1 MYLKKFLLSGL
12 IATLVLTGCGNG
24 NDEPNENMDMENEND
39 HANDVEEDVDD
50 DLDLGDDMDGA
61 DTPEDGDNGNAMD
74 EEGSAYDRGVV
85 DFELDIEFNEGEDW
99 EYDYEHDDGEVTAS
113 IERDNETIQDDEAIT
128 EIEQLLQDIEL
139 HGDADEEEMVTE
151 VLQALDVSE
160 DDVYKVE
167 LSIEFENGNMYNVDH
182 TM

>member
-1 MYLKKFLLSGL
+1 MKKFLLSGL
-12 IATLVLTGCGNG
+12 IATLVLTGCGNA
-24 NDEPNENMDMENEND
+24 NDDPNENMDMDND
-39 HANDVEEDVDD
+39 PAGDIEEDGQD
-50 DLDLGDDMDGA
+50 DLDLGDDMEDT
-61 DTPEDGDNGNAMD
+61 DTPEDGDGGNAMD

-85 DFELDIEFNEGEDW
+85 DFELDIEFIEGDDW
-99 EYDYEHDDGEVTAS
+99 EYDYEDEDGEVTAS
-113 IERDNETIQDDEAIT
+113 IERDNETIQNDEAIT

>member
-24 NDEPNENMDMENEND
+24 NDEPNENMDMEDN
-39 HANDVEEDVDD
+39 HANDVEEDAHD
-50 DLDLGDDMDGA
+50 DLDLGDDMEDDT
-61 DTPEDGDNGNAMD
+61 DTPEDSDDGNAMD
-74 EEGSAYDRGVV
+74 EDGSAYDRGVV
-85 DFELDIEFNEGEDW
+85 DFELDIEFIEGDDW
-99 EYDYEHDDGEVTAS
+99 EYDYEDEDGEVTAS
-113 IERDNETIQDDEAIT
+113 IERDNETIQNDEAIT

-151 VLQALDVSE
+151 VLQALDLSE